1 MNPQVQEKKK
11 HRIAETFQ
19 EHIEVFGFN
28 KTSVDEIAGSLRISK
43 KTIYQLFSSK
53 QEIFNYIVE
62 MKSGGYASEIR
73 DILLRNYTHRQKIK
87 CMVGLFLNHRIEWN
101 QKQSSLKTRHKADIA
116 KAAFNRAF
124 FDLLDE
130 LVRDGIKRNIYTV
143 KDARLTLAFIRSI
156 LLCAE
161 DRVRQEL
168 NPTLEQETVTAI
180 NRLLSY

>member
-11 HRIAETFQ
+11 NRIAETFQ
-19 EHIEVFGFN
+19 EHVEVFGFN

-53 QEIFNYIVE
+53 QEIFNYVVE
-62 MKSGGYASEIR
+62 MKSGGFTRDIR
-73 DILLRNYTHRQKIK
+73 EILLRHYTHRQKIK
-87 CMVGLFLNHRIEWN
+87 CMVELFLNHRIDWN
-101 QKQSSLKTRHKADIA
+101 QNQNSLKTRHKAEIA
-116 KAAFNRAF
+116 RAAFSRAF
-124 FDLLDE
+124 FDLLDD

-143 KDARLTLAFIRSI
+143 KDTRLTLAFIRSI

-161 DRVRQEL
+161 SRIRLEPD
-168 NPTLEQETVTAI
+168 PTLERETVTAI